1 MARLTNQDL
10 HSEINLVKQDVV
22 HIKQTQAKMQSD
34 ISMIKEKLLN
44 PDEGAIA
51 RVNQNTSARK
61 TMTKAIWVL
70 YAAVAAALA
79 KIFIG

>member
-1 MARLTNQDL
+1 MEPVDK
-10 HSEINLVKQDVV
+10 EIALMQQRMDQMDKKLD
-22 HIKQTQAKMQSD
+22 KMD
-34 ISMIKEKLLN
+34 EKLDMLTKQLLD
-44 PDEGAIA
+44 PDKGIAA